1 MWMLPS
7 HKKYDKLIMIL
18 LILRSEFRFPTLAAN
33 PLWPTSQKFRSEMH
47 LMANHRI
54 VSEFLKNFDQ
64 NSSLNIHSGRMTEM
78 YGSDGR
84 RWEKCLNTLLKA
96 RTATKKKCR
105 LTLKIGQMTCPK
117 WFWTVQI
124 ILIGTKSFWSGPNHC
139 FRVQIRFFWTNFNLD
154 IFKMI

>member
-1 MWMLPS
+1 MLPS

-84 RWEKCLNTLLKA
+84 RWEKCLNYTFKNKNSN
-96 RTATKKKCR
+96 KKIMQVHPKNR
-105 LTLKIGQMTCPK
+105 SNALSKMILDCPNH
-117 WFWTVQI
+117 FDRDQI
-124 ILIGTKSFWSGPNHC
+124 ILVRSKSLFLGSN
-139 FRVQIRFFWTNFNLD
+139 
-154 IFKMI
+154 